1 MTSRETF
8 QAKYA
13 GGFYGDES
21 SLKKRFE
28 ELAGEVYDA
37 QTDPTQPDVTIVTD
51 NKTLSELDNNNILVV
66 TADAKTL
73 TLPATTEGL
82 RFFVVNGGAAGTVGI
97 TVSPNASD
105 KIMGGYSYD
114 GLSVRLS
121 GTDNKDLVNTKATA
135 LKGDYL
141 ILVADGV
148 DGWYVEH
155 AVGVWTE
162 EGQVV
167 SGKLDTI
174 ETVTANTNLL
184 AAHSGK
190 TIACATNGV
199 AFTLPATVAGYRYKI
214 LNTGADGAAGITVSP
229 NSSDKIMGAFDN
241 GAIKVVMS
249 GTDNKDV
256 VNTQATAKNGDYI
269 VLVGDGAAGW
279 YIEDATGVWTEESQV
294 SLGIISEQVTVVDNT
309 VLTAAD
315 SGKTYNIATGAKTF
329 TLPLITAA
337 NIGMKFRFRNIAAD
351 DAIALTI
358 SPNASDGIAGT
369 IANTAADSVASGEV
383 GKDLVNTAAGSN
395 SGDWVEIEAVAATK
409 WFITGGVGV
418 WASEG

>member
-1 MTSRETF
+1 V
-8 QAKYA
+8 
-13 GGFYGDES
+13 G
-21 SLKKRFE
+21 
-28 ELAGEVYDA
+28 
-37 QTDPTQPDVTIVTD
+37 
-51 NKTLSELDNNNILVV
+51 

-82 RFFVVNGGAAGTVGI
+82 RFLVVNGGAAGTVGI

-162 EGQVV
+162 ESQVV

-199 AFTLPATVAGYRYKI
+199 VFTLPATVAGYRYKI

-229 NSSDKIMGAFDN
+229 NASDKIMGAFDN
-241 GAIKVVMS
+241 GAVKVVMS
-249 GTDNKDV
+249 GTNNKDV
-256 VNTQATAKNGDYI
+256 VNTQATAKKGDYI
-269 VLVGDGAAGW
+269 VLVGDGTDGW

-294 SLGIISEQVTVVDNT
+294 ELGIIATQVTVTDNT

-315 SGKTYNIATGAKTF
+315 SGKTYNIATDAKTF
-329 TLPLITAA
+329 TLPAITAA
-337 NIGMKFRFRNIAAD
+337 NIGMNFTFRNTGAD
-351 DAIALTI
+351 DDVALTI
-358 SPNASDGIAGT
+358 SPNASDGINGT
-369 IANTAADSVASGEV
+369 IPNAALDSVASGNV
-383 GKDLVNTAAGSN
+383 NKDLVNTKVGAN
-395 SGDWVEIEAVAATK
+395 NGDWVRLEAVALTK